1 MIASIALTPKYALS
15 LGLMLSRGTLATNA
29 YHARI
34 QCHEDAVRA
43 DGGLRRRL
51 AMAAAAATAS
61 GGDRQRQ
68 WDGGGY
74 VTRRLVARKRERPLC
89 VRMLTIMNN
98 MIKIVETITGTRVQ
112 QRVCTIGAMTNRPNT
127 GQPQPTLAES
137 KPNRLSCEY
146 V

>member
-1 MIASIALTPKYALS
+1 MLRIASIALTPKYALS

-74 VTRRLVARKRERPLC
+74 VSRRLVAMQRERPLC
-89 VRMLTIMNN
+89 VRMLTIMNM
-98 MIKIVETITGTRVQ
+98 MINTVETITGTSVQ
-112 QRVCTIGAMTNRPNT
+112 QRTCTIGAIEALERTPNSRDGLNRSQT
-127 GQPQPTLAES
+127 G
-137 KPNRLSCEY
+137 
-146 V
+146 

>member
-15 LGLMLSRGTLATNA
+15 LGLMLTRGTLATNA

-74 VTRRLVARKRERPLC
+74 VTRRLVARKRVNHNEQYDQNRRDDYWHQSPAAR
-89 VRMLTIMNN
+89 VHHWSHDKQAKHRTAAAD
-98 MIKIVETITGTRVQ
+98 TG
-112 QRVCTIGAMTNRPNT
+112 
-127 GQPQPTLAES
+127 
-137 KPNRLSCEY
+137 
-146 V
+146 